1 MDNNMEKKPGLR
13 TKSTYHCLFHPKSIV
28 VIGAGNNIL
37 KPGGRV
43 FYNILENG
51 YAGDLWAV
59 NPKTPDVQGRPAFK
73 TIQDLPGPPDLAIVA
88 IPSGAVLPAM
98 QSLADKGTGA
108 VIVLTS
114 GFGEKNAQGKALE
127 QEMLAIG
134 KAAGMDIIG
143 PNCSG
148 FMTRS
153 YKGKFAGILP
163 DRPGRAVDIISGS
176 GATVDYIMEV
186 ADRRGLSFGT
196 AVNLGNSIQ
205 YGVEDLI
212 AMYDEHYGPEDG
224 KVLLVYLEAV
234 RKPALLLRHARSL
247 MEKGC
252 TVIAVKSGNT
262 PDGSRA
268 AASHTGAMANSD
280 TAVQALMDKAGI
292 IRVGSRADM
301 IDTACAAIACRGR
314 LPGTAK
320 VCVLTDAGGPGVM
333 MSDEISRQGLS
344 MARFS
349 PSTLSRL
356 EAILPPE
363 AAFANPIDCGASR
376 NEHTIEDIITLMG
389 REEKGNVD
397 AIAVIIGNSLLT
409 DNAPIYEAIGRAMK
423 ESPIP
428 VAPVFSSL
436 TTAEDLINRF
446 IDSGAVF
453 FQDEVSLAKAMAL
466 LRSRSGPEQENP
478 ALSGYDRDTAA
489 SVLDGKQGILSAED
503 VHQLLKAAGF
513 RPVPQTLIKD
523 RAQAAAAL
531 KDQAFPAAVKVL
543 GPLHKTDSGGVRL
556 NVPGPAEALAAF
568 DDMMAIDGA
577 QGVLVQPM
585 VTGTEMILGISRE
598 EGFGHLVMFG
608 IGGIF
613 TEVLKDVSFGL
624 TPLTPTESLDMVR
637 GIKGV
642 SVLSGLRGQKGVSL
656 EAAADCLRRLSLL
669 ATDFPQIKEM
679 DINPLKGNDE
689 ALFAVD
695 VRIILD

>member
-1 MDNNMEKKPGLR
+1 MEKKQGPKTR
-13 TKSTYHCLFHPKSIV
+13 STYHCLFHPKSIA
-28 VIGAGNNIL
+28 VIRAGNNIL

-43 FYNILENG
+43 FYNILGNG
-51 YAGDLWAV
+51 YGGDLWAV

-98 QSLADKGTGA
+98 QALADKGTGA

-114 GFGEKNAQGKALE
+114 GFGEKNAQGKTL
-127 QEMLAIG
+127 G

-163 DRPGRAVDIISGS
+163 GRPGRAVDIISGS
-176 GATVDYIMEV
+176 GAAVDYIMEV
-186 ADRRGLSFGT
+186 ADRRGLSVGT

-212 AMYDEHYGPEDG
+212 AMYDEHYGPDDG

-234 RKPALLLRHARSL
+234 RKPALLLRHAQSL
-247 MEKGC
+247 TAKGC

-262 PDGSRA
+262 PAGLRA
-268 AASHTGAMANSD
+268 ATSHTGAMANSD

-292 IRVGSRADM
+292 IRVTSRADM
-301 IDTACAAIACRGR
+301 IDTACAAVACKGR
-314 LPGTAK
+314 LPRAVK
-320 VCVLTDAGGPGVM
+320 VCVLTYAGGPGIM
-333 MSDEISRQGLS
+333 MSDEIFRHGLS

-349 PSTLSRL
+349 PTTLSRL

-376 NEHTIEDIITLMG
+376 NENTIEDIITLMG
-389 REEKGNVD
+389 QEEKSNVD
-397 AIAVIIGNSLLT
+397 VIAVIIGNSLLT
-409 DNAPIYEAIGRAMK
+409 DNAPIYEAIGLAMK

-428 VAPVFSSL
+428 VVPVFSSL
-436 TTAEDLINRF
+436 TTAEDLITRF

-453 FQDEVSLAKAMAL
+453 FQDEVSLAKAMAR
-466 LRSRSGPEQENP
+466 LRLRSGPEPEDSRI
-478 ALSGYDRDTAA
+478 AGYDRAA
-489 SVLDGKQGILSAED
+489 AALVLDGKQGILSAKD
-503 VHQLLKAAGF
+503 VHKLLQAAGF

-523 RAQAAAAL
+523 RALTSAIL
-531 KDQAFPAAVKVL
+531 KDQEFPVAVKVL
-543 GPLHKTDSGGVRL
+543 GPLHKTDAGGVRL

-568 DDMMAIDGA
+568 DDMMAIDDA
-577 QGVLVQPM
+577 QGILVQPI

-598 EGFGHLVMFG
+598 NGFGHLVMFG
-608 IGGIF
+608 LGGIF
-613 TEVLKDVSFGL
+613 TEVLKDVAFGL
-624 TPLTPTESLDMVR
+624 APLTPTESMDMVQ
-637 GIKGV
+637 GIKGFP
-642 SVLSGLRGQKGVSL
+642 VLSGIRGQKGVSL
-656 EAAADCLRRLSLL
+656 KAAADCLRRLSLL
-669 ATDFPQIKEM
+669 ATDFPQIREM
-679 DINPLKGNDE
+679 DINPLKGSGE

-695 VRIILD
+695 ARIILD

>member
-1 MDNNMEKKPGLR
+1 MEKKPDPK
-13 TKSTYHCLFHPKSIV
+13 TPSTYACLFHPKSIV

-43 FYNILENG
+43 FYNIRENG

-59 NPKTPDVQGRPAFK
+59 NPKTEDVQGRPTFK
-73 TIQDLPGPPDLAIVA
+73 TIRDLPGPPDLAIVA

-98 QSLADKGTGA
+98 QALADKGTGA

-127 QEMLAIG
+127 QEMLALG

-212 AMYDEHYGPEDG
+212 AIYDEHYGPEDG
-224 KVLLVYLEAV
+224 KVLMVYLEAV
-234 RKPALLLRHARSL
+234 RKPALLLRHTQSL
-247 MEKGC
+247 MKKGC

-268 AASHTGAMANSD
+268 AASHTGAMANRD

-292 IRVGSRADM
+292 IRVSSRADM

-314 LPGTAK
+314 LPRAAK
-320 VCVLTDAGGPGVM
+320 ICVLTDAGGPGVM

-376 NEHTIEDIITLMG
+376 NEHTIEDIIALMG

-428 VAPVFSSL
+428 VVPVFSSL
-436 TTAEDLINRF
+436 TTAGNLITRF

-453 FQDEVSLAKAMAL
+453 FQDEVSLAKAMAR
-466 LRSRSGPEQENP
+466 LRSRSGLEQEQGNSEP
-478 ALSGYDRDTAA
+478 SGYDKDAA
-489 SVLDGKQGILSAED
+489 ALVLDGKQGILSEED

-523 RAQAAAAL
+523 RAQASAIL
-531 KDQAFPAAVKVL
+531 KDQAFPVAVKVL
-543 GPLHKTDSGGVRL
+543 GPLHKTDAGGVRL
-556 NVPGPAEALAAF
+556 HVPGPAEALAAF
-568 DDMMAIDGA
+568 DDMMTIDGA

-598 EGFGHLVMFG
+598 EGFGHLAMFG
-608 IGGIF
+608 LGGIF
-613 TEVLKDVSFGL
+613 TEALKDVSFGL
-624 TPLTPTESLDMVR
+624 TPLTPAESLDMVR

-669 ATDFPQIKEM
+669 ATDFPQIREM
-679 DINPLKGNDE
+679 DINPLKGSGE

-695 VRIILD
+695 ARIILN